1 MSTIL
6 DALKKSEAQR
16 QAQQG
21 SASNADMTPRR
32 ERSNGLLYGMLCV
45 AAILLG
51 IGIFRAGW
59 LDFLISKDT
68 ALVADEQENDPLSV
82 ESRETDQPA
91 ARSDG
96 PAISPAPV
104 DAKPTLQPQ
113 LTAQAPT
120 MDPTV
125 TEIDEPETGPTSLAQ
140 RRVMLQEKAAVEA
153 EPAVSIGSPHA
164 PREVM
169 ESPVDDRVAE
179 VVVGDERDEDAAP
192 PAENRPSGSEV
203 DLESL
208 PLVEVLGA
216 DSRRMTLIERVVNM
230 QVYSENPDKRFVLI
244 DLRRHVEGDA
254 ITDDVVLEKI
264 LADSMIVSIDDQR
277 YVWAPR
283 P

>member
-21 SASNADMTPRR
+21 SSSNADMTPRR

-59 LDFLISKDT
+59 LDFLVSEDT
-68 ALVADEQENDPLSV
+68 ALVADEQKDDPPMV
-82 ESRETDQPA
+82 ESGLTDQPA
-91 ARSDG
+91 GGRSE
-96 PAISPAPV
+96 PEISPSV
-104 DAKPTLQPQ
+104 DVKPTLQPQ
-113 LTAQAPT
+113 LTAT
-120 MDPTV
+120 MDPPV
-125 TEIDEPETGPTSLAQ
+125 IEDDRPEAGSTSLAQ
-140 RRVMLQEKAAVEA
+140 RRAMLQENAAVEA
-153 EPAVSIGSPHA
+153 EPTVSIEKPQA
-164 PREVM
+164 PREVP
-169 ESPVDDRVAE
+169 ESPVDDRVAQ
-179 VVVGDERDEDAAP
+179 VVLGDETVEDAAP
-192 PAENRPSGSEV
+192 PVESRRPEPEV
-203 DLESL
+203 DVESL

-254 ITDDVVLEKI
+254 ITEDVVLEKI